1 MSKLDNSL
9 YIRSES
15 DNLIVIMLHV
25 DDLVIGGKNLADI
38 SKVKSLLSGRF
49 EMKNMHELNYFLDIE
64 VIQTPF
70 GIMISQW
77 HNILNLLYKFVMT
90 ECKPVSTPLHR
101 NPSSSMPT
109 QEQKRASRHNI
120 SSTN

>member
-38 SKVKSLLSGRF
+38 SKVKSLLSDRF
-49 EMKNMHELNYFLDIE
+49 KMKDMHELRYSLDIE
-64 VIQTPF
+64 VITTPV
-70 GIMISQW
+70 GIMISQS
-77 HNILNLLYKFVMT
+77 HYILKLRYKFGMT
-90 ECKPVSTPLHR
+90 EYKPVSTPIDR
-101 NPSSSMPT
+101 NL
-109 QEQKRASRHNI
+109 KLNAN
-120 SSTN
+120 